1 MDLVELLFGW
11 PLAPVKGL
19 IRLAEIIQEQAE
31 LETRSPMAVRRR
43 LEEVEEARLSGAIS
57 EEDAA
62 LEMERILGQVIAPPE
77 PPV

>member
-1 MDLVELLFGW
+1 MELLFGW

-19 IRLAEIIQEQAE
+19 IRLAEIIQEQVD

-43 LEEVEEARLSGAIS
+43 LEEVEEARLTGEIS

-62 LEMERILGQVIAPPE
+62 LEVERILGQVIAQPG

>member
-1 MDLVELLFGW
+1 MNLAELLFGW
-11 PLAPVKGL
+11 PLTPIKGL

-31 LETRSPMAVRRR
+31 TETRSPMAIRRR
-43 LEEVEEARLSGAIS
+43 LEEVEEARLSGEIS

-62 LEMERILGQVIAPPE
+62 LEVERILGQVIARPE

>member
-1 MDLVELLFGW
+1 MDLMGLLFGW

-19 IRLAEIIQEQAE
+19 IRLAEIIQEQVE

-43 LEEVEEARLSGAIS
+43 LEEVEEARLAGEIS

-62 LEMERILGQVIAPPE
+62 LEVERILGQVIAQPG

>member
-1 MDLVELLFGW
+1 MDLMGLLFGW

-19 IRLAEIIQEQAE
+19 IRLAEIIQEQVE

-43 LEEVEEARLSGAIS
+43 LEEVEEARLAGEIS

-62 LEMERILGQVIAPPE
+62 LEVERILGQVIAQPGPPM
-77 PPV
+77 